1 MKQNKLHKASTQE
14 AIYHDFEH
22 LRCVDL
28 NDYEVTLAHFPFYP
42 PHPKNILLAEVCIL
56 QYIPRKILLVSHICK
71 R

>member
-28 NDYEVTLAHFPFYP
+28 NNHEVTLAQLPFLP
-42 PHPKNILLAEVCIL
+42 LPTPQKLLLADVCIL
-56 QYIPRKILLVSHICK
+56 QYILRNFLLVSHNS
-71 R
+71 